1 MVFQLTT
8 FSFSWLVFHS
18 LKIRVSVDCF
28 EQPNHAFSRCR
39 LREAINCPARQE
51 KRNSRNCDHARV
63 SPTKLPVFDIG
74 HGRCQHVGYVYGL
87 NFEEPPRVN
96 LVDVLDLVLG
106 FLVDDVK
113 PSGVLILRRL
123 QHLWQLHDVRHE
135 RHLQV
140 QGREWHH
147 ARRPVA
153 SAQVFVWVSFLRV
166 PWVSWS
172 ARLHRNFLNSAAA
185 AAATLDKQMVGP
197 LSNHRPLD
205 EDTENYHGTILD

>member
-1 MVFQLTT
+1 M
-8 FSFSWLVFHS
+8 
-18 LKIRVSVDCF
+18 SVDCF

-63 SPTKLPVFDIG
+63 SPTKRPNFDIG

-87 NFEEPPRVN
+87 NLEEPPRVN

-140 QGREWHH
+140 QGRERHH
-147 ARRPVA
+147 EWRPVTG
-153 SAQVFVWVSFLRV
+153 AQVFVWVSFLRV
-166 PWVSWS
+166 PRVS
-172 ARLHRNFLNSAAA
+172 
-185 AAATLDKQMVGP
+185 
-197 LSNHRPLD
+197 
-205 EDTENYHGTILD
+205 

>member
-1 MVFQLTT
+1 MFWAAQSRF
-8 FSFSWLVFHS
+8 FSVPPQRSY
-18 LKIRVSVDCF
+18 
-28 EQPNHAFSRCR
+28 
-39 LREAINCPARQE
+39 
-51 KRNSRNCDHARV
+51 
-63 SPTKLPVFDIG
+63 KLPSTTRKKKQSELWSRKSFTNKKVPILDIC

-87 NFEEPPRVN
+87 NLEEPPRVN
-96 LVDVLDLVLG
+96 LVHILDLVLG

-147 ARRPVA
+147 ERRPVA
-153 SAQVFVWVSFLRV
+153 GAQVFVRVSFLRV

-172 ARLHRNFLNSAAA
+172 ARLCRNYLNSAAA